1 MFVVWRCLFGVLTLL
16 LLSVASASA
25 AVADWSG
32 DWDSTWRDRTA
43 RIKLVQ
49 SGDNVTGHY
58 RLESGQIQAKASE
71 RVLRGTWTERG
82 RHGSFVAVMAADG
95 KTFKARFGSG
105 EWLTA
110 FVLRPM
116 VSFKDSRLSAQARRW
131 SRIIF

>member
-43 RIKLVQ
+43 RIRLVQ

-58 RLESGQIQAKASE
+58 RLESGQYRPRPANVFCAAPGLS
-71 RVLRGTWTERG
+71 V
-82 RHGSFVAVMAADG
+82 VVMA
-95 KTFKARFGSG
+95 
-105 EWLTA
+105 
-110 FVLRPM
+110 VLLP
-116 VSFKDSRLSAQARRW
+116 
-131 SRIIF
+131 